1 MADFVES
8 AKSFVSAAVSR
19 TSWEAQKQLRVRNKQ
34 SEVDKLLQQRQ
45 QLTNEL
51 TQAAM
56 SLYIQGALHDPQ
68 LSRLCASI
76 LELDN
81 DIKTHETKLQEI
93 KSEQFPAE
101 QFTPAPTTNY
111 APPPFNQPPA
121 SPPPS
126 SAGPNPAPSA
136 RPNQPPKPGQQAP
149 GSGTGAANQ
158 SATCPN
164 CGNPI
169 RPGALY
175 CRSCGAKLR

>member
-81 DIKTHETKLQEI
+81 DIKTHETQLQEL

-101 QFTPAPTTNY
+101 QFAPAPTTNY

-126 SAGPNPAPSA
+126 PAGPNPAPSA
-136 RPNQPPKPGQQAP
+136 QPPKSGQQA
-149 GSGTGAANQ
+149 SGTGTGAGAGNQ
-158 SATCPN
+158 STTCPN

>member
-56 SLYIQGALHDPQ
+56 SLYVQGALHDPQ

-81 DIKTHETKLQEI
+81 DIKTHEAQLQEV
-93 KSEQFPAE
+93 KSETYPAE
-101 QFTPAPTTNY
+101 QFAPAPTTNY
-111 APPPFNQPPA
+111 EPPPFNQSPA

-126 SAGPNPAPSA
+126 PAGPGPAPSA
-136 RPNQPPKPGQQAP
+136 RPNQPPKPGQQA
-149 GSGTGAANQ
+149 SGTGAGAQ
-158 SATCPN
+158 STTCPN

>member
-34 SEVDKLLQQRQ
+34 SEVDKLLQQRL

-81 DIKTHETKLQEI
+81 DIKTHETQLQE
-93 KSEQFPAE
+93 
-101 QFTPAPTTNY
+101 
-111 APPPFNQPPA
+111 
-121 SPPPS
+121 
-126 SAGPNPAPSA
+126 
-136 RPNQPPKPGQQAP
+136 
-149 GSGTGAANQ
+149 
-158 SATCPN
+158 
-164 CGNPI
+164 
-169 RPGALY
+169 L
-175 CRSCGAKLR
+175 

>member
-19 TSWEAQKQLRVRNKQ
+19 TSWEAQKQMRVRNKQ

-45 QLTNEL
+45 QLTNDL

-56 SLYIQGALHDPQ
+56 SLYVQGALQDPQ

-81 DIKTHETKLQEI
+81 DIKKHETQLQEI
-93 KSEQFPAE
+93 KSEAYPAE
-101 QFTPAPTTNY
+101 QFAPAPTTNY

-121 SPPPS
+121 SPAPS
-126 SAGPNPAPSA
+126 PAGPAPNPGP
-136 RPNQPPKPGQQAP
+136 QAP
-149 GSGTGAANQ
+149 GHGAAN
-158 SATCPN
+158 ATPTCPN
-164 CGNPI
+164 CGNPV